1 MAIMSIF
8 CYDADD
14 DTAILIV
21 MTLMMMITHEELC
34 KGKQR
39 CPSPSLR
46 TYHHNITMSK
56 INDSVP

>member
-1 MAIMSIF
+1 MAMLSIF

-39 CPSPSLR
+39 CTSPSLR
-46 TYHHNITMSK
+46 TYHHYHHE
-56 INDSVP
+56 

>member
-1 MAIMSIF
+1 MAMMSIF

-21 MTLMMMITHEELC
+21 MTLMMIMITHEELC

-46 TYHHNITMSK
+46 TYHHYHHE
-56 INDSVP
+56 

>member
-1 MAIMSIF
+1 MAMMSIF

-21 MTLMMMITHEELC
+21 MTLMMMMITHEELC

-39 CPSPSLR
+39 CPNPSLR
-46 TYHHNITMSK
+46 TYRHYHHE
-56 INDSVP
+56 

>member
-1 MAIMSIF
+1 MTMIF

-21 MTLMMMITHEELC
+21 MALVMMMMMITHEELC

-46 TYHHNITMSK
+46 TYHHYHHE
-56 INDSVP
+56 